1 MEGQDAGSRIDYA
14 PCHAAT
20 LDTRLRWW
28 LPSVQIAIFVLVFW
42 ANLLFM
48 PQILNADGDLS
59 RHLTIGNVIFTTR
72 QIPTRDLFSHT
83 LPNAPVVLHEWLSQ
97 VVFATANG
105 VAGLNG
111 VAWLTAL
118 VIAATYTILAYALR
132 DAGVRALVTLGGAFT
147 AFIAGA
153 IHALARPHI
162 FTTLFFAAFLFV
174 IERYRRS
181 GNVRLLFLL
190 PPLMI
195 VWANL
200 HGAGLI
206 FGLILIGL
214 YIAGAVLERNRR
226 SAIELS
232 ALWVFVLLASLVNP
246 AGLQLLTHTSGFLG
260 SRFILDITTE
270 YQSPNFH
277 AVNTWVF
284 AVLIVASLA
293 MGWRGTQKLAWTNL
307 ILLVSWTGFGL
318 YTARNIPLYAL
329 VAIIVLAP
337 VADTWIAEAAPA
349 LNQFVSRFEANARL
363 ASGWIWAVAVAVVL
377 IALEANGAKLDL
389 WRKGNVLDANTFP
402 IAAVDSIK
410 SSPPEGNV
418 FNDFNWGGYLLYRL
432 YPDKKIFIDG
442 FTDFYG
448 EQLTREYLKVVDG
461 TPGWE
466 EILERRQVQWVIVPP
481 TGSLAD
487 RLDHSAQWISRYKDK
502 TAGVWV
508 KK

>member
-1 MEGQDAGSRIDYA
+1 M
-14 PCHAAT
+14 
-20 LDTRLRWW
+20 
-28 LPSVQIAIFVLVFW
+28 
-42 ANLLFM
+42 FM
-48 PQILNADGDLS
+48 PQILNADGDLA
-59 RHLTIGNVIFTTR
+59 RHLTIGNVILTTR

-83 LPNAPVVLHEWLSQ
+83 LPNAPVVLHEWLSE
-97 VVFATANG
+97 VVFAAVNTMG
-105 VAGLNG
+105 GLNG
-111 VAWLTAL
+111 VAWLTAAI
-118 VIAATYTILAYALR
+118 VAATYTILAHALR
-132 DAGVRALVTLGGAFT
+132 DAGVRALVTLGVAFA
-147 AFIAGA
+147 AFIAGW
-153 IHALARPHI
+153 IHILARPHI
-162 FTTLFFAAFLFV
+162 FSTLFFVLFLFV

-181 GNVRLLFLL
+181 GNVRILFLL

-226 SAIELS
+226 SAVELS
-232 ALWVFVLLASLVNP
+232 ALWVAVLLASQINP

-277 AVNTWVF
+277 AANTWLF
-284 AVLIVASLA
+284 AILIVTSLA

-307 ILLVSWTGFGL
+307 ILLISWTGFAL

-329 VAIIVLAP
+329 VAVIVLAP
-337 VADTWIAEAAPA
+337 IADTWIKEAAPA
-349 LNQFVSRFEANARL
+349 LDRFVSRFETNARR
-363 ASGWIWAVAVAVVL
+363 ASGWVWAMIIVVVL
-377 IALEANGAKLDL
+377 ISLEANGAKLDL
-389 WRKGNVLDANTFP
+389 WRKGNAFDANTFP
-402 IAAVDSIK
+402 IAAVDAIK
-410 SSPPEGNV
+410 NSPPEGNV

-432 YPDKKIFIDG
+432 WPEKKIFVDG
-442 FTDFYG
+442 FTDFG

-466 EILERRQVQWVIVPP
+466 EILERHQVQWVIIPP

-487 RLDHSAQWISRYKDK
+487 RLNHSNQWVSRYEDK

-508 KK
+508 RR

>member
-1 MEGQDAGSRIDYA
+1 
-14 PCHAAT
+14 
-20 LDTRLRWW
+20 
-28 LPSVQIAIFVLVFW
+28 
-42 ANLLFM
+42 M
-48 PQILNADGDLS
+48 PQILNADGDLA
-59 RHLTIGNVIFTTR
+59 RHLTIGNVILTMR

-83 LPNAPVVLHEWLSQ
+83 LPNAPVVLHEWLSEL
-97 VVFATANG
+97 VFAA
-105 VAGLNG
+105 VHSAAGLNG
-111 VAWLTAL
+111 VAWLTAAIL
-118 VIAATYTILAYALR
+118 AATYTILAYALR
-132 DAGVRALVTLGGAFT
+132 DAGVRALVTLGGTFT
-147 AFIAGA
+147 AFIAGS

-162 FTTLFFAAFLFV
+162 FTALFFAIFLFV

-181 GNVRLLFLL
+181 GNRRLLFLL

-214 YIAGAVLERNRR
+214 YIAGAVLEKNRR

-232 ALWVFVLLASLVNP
+232 VLWASVLLASLINP
-246 AGLQLLTHTSGFLG
+246 AGLQLLTHTTGFLQ

-277 AVNTWVF
+277 AVNTWIF
-284 AVLIVASLA
+284 AILIVLSLA
-293 MGWRGTQKLAWTNL
+293 MGWRGTQKLSWTNL

-329 VAIIVLAP
+329 VALIVLAP
-337 VADTWIAEAAPA
+337 IADTWIKEAAPS
-349 LNQFVSRFEANARL
+349 LDRFVSGFEVTARL
-363 ASGWIWAVAVAVVL
+363 ASGWIWAGVVAVVL
-377 IALEANGAKLDL
+377 IVLEANGAKLDL
-389 WRKGNVLDANTFP
+389 WRKGNAFDANTFP
-402 IAAVDSIK
+402 IAAVDAIK
-410 SSPPEGNV
+410 NSPPDGNV

-432 YPDKKIFIDG
+432 WPEKKIFIDG

-487 RLDHSAQWISRYKDK
+487 RLDHSAQWVSRYKDT

-508 KK
+508 KR